1 MTRIS
6 RRKQLQDLEEQ
17 LRSLRTEVYTSD
29 AQNTDRLTSLE
40 SAVGGHDARAASLAE
55 HEASLADLHTTIAT
69 QGVTIDE
76 QRATITT
83 LTDQLGKLD
92 SRTTAD
98 TARVETRL
106 GEITQQVLRQ
116 VEELSNEVDNAS
128 RLAQQAS
135 ESTGLPG
142 GLLDD
147 LKSAQTKLA
156 TEQVR
161 YDLALRAEL
170 AELADRLRRPS
181 RG

>member
-1 MTRIS
+1 MTRMS
-6 RRKQLQDLEEQ
+6 RRKQLQDLEAQ
-17 LRSLRTEVYTSD
+17 LMSLRAEVYTSD
-29 AQNTDRLTSLE
+29 GQNTDRLTSLE
-40 SAVGGHDARAASLAE
+40 SVVEGHEANAALLAE
-55 HEASLADLHTTIAT
+55 QQAAVTNLHATIVA
-69 QGVTIDE
+69 QGATIDE
-76 QRATITT
+76 QRATISA
-83 LTDQLGKLD
+83 LTNQLEQLD
-92 SRTTAD
+92 TRTTAD
-98 TARVETRL
+98 TARVQARL

-116 VEELSNEVDNAS
+116 VEELSSEVDNAS

-170 AELADRLRRPS
+170 AELADRLRRTG